1 MTRMK
6 LQVHKET
13 AVRTPATRLKKLFE
27 LVTEEEAEP
36 GAAGR
41 VNLVFTDDKRLRK
54 LNRDFR
60 SKDKT
65 TDVLSFNIDEPDD
78 ARAVFGE
85 IYISVPFAR
94 RQAGGYGGT
103 LNEEI
108 LRLFCHGL
116 LHLYGY
122 DHQKPAETKTMEQ
135 RHEEYLKKLDNQG
148 RS

>member
-1 MTRMK
+1 MK

-13 AVRTPATRLKKLFE
+13 AVRTPATRLKTLFD
-27 LVTEEEAEP
+27 LVAEEEAEP
-36 GAAGR
+36 GAKGR

-54 LNRDFR
+54 LNREFR

-65 TDVLSFNIDEPDD
+65 TDVLSFNIDEPVDSQ
-78 ARAVFGE
+78 AIFGE

-94 RQAGGYGGT
+94 RQAEGYGGT
-103 LNEEI
+103 LTEEI

-116 LHLYGY
+116 LHLFGY
-122 DHQKPAETKTMEQ
+122 DHQKPAETKRMEA
-135 RHEEYLKKLDNQG
+135 RHEAYLRQLDRRG